1 MFPNHYAVSL
11 PVFSGPMDLLLH
23 LIEREELDITRVALA
38 QVTDQY
44 LAYVRQLEQRQIADL
59 AEFLIIAAR
68 LLLIKSEALLPRPPV
83 RQPEELDPAEE
94 LARQLREYKRFK
106 DASTFLLECQQAGRQ
121 TFVRMAKP
129 PKVEPRLD
137 LSKLNP
143 ADLLRA
149 MLRVLTQPRTDQQV
163 VTSVL
168 PRPRFLVRDKIAH
181 IARIL
186 GNSISTKFFN
196 LLRVG
201 QPRAE
206 VVATFLAVLELVR
219 RHMVHATQP
228 EPFGD
233 IDIERAPAWQMD
245 KVSGLES
252 ELDEGGPPTLQPA
265 G

>member
-1 MFPNHYAVSL
+1 
-11 PVFSGPMDLLLH
+11 
-23 LIEREELDITRVALA
+23 
-38 QVTDQY
+38 
-44 LAYVRQLEQRQIADL
+44 
-59 AEFLIIAAR
+59 
-68 LLLIKSEALLPRPPV
+68 
-83 RQPEELDPAEE
+83 
-94 LARQLREYKRFK
+94 
-106 DASTFLLECQQAGRQ
+106 
-121 TFVRMAKP
+121 
-129 PKVEPRLD
+129 
-137 LSKLNP
+137 
-143 ADLLRA
+143 
-149 MLRVLTQPRTDQQV
+149 MLRVLTQPRTDQQS

-186 GNSISTKFFN
+186 GNSLSTKFFN

-228 EPFGD
+228 EAFGD

-245 KVSGLES
+245 KVSALES
-252 ELDEGGPPTLQPA
+252 DLDEGGTPALQPA